1 MPERLT
7 ATTPLP
13 AVRECEAAI
22 EHLSD
27 NKFSTQAE
35 AASLAYRLITSY
47 PQASR
52 AEDVNTY
59 IDALE
64 FEFQNAPR
72 RAGFDAVTA
81 VTRSCKFPPTVAELV
96 EAIETARK
104 STATLAARARWALT
118 EHERREREARREA
131 ELASITPERRAE
143 MAGILDGIARKIG
156 GDATQTA

>member
-1 MPERLT
+1 M
-7 ATTPLP
+7 
-13 AVRECEAAI
+13 RECKAAI
-22 EHLSD
+22 DHLSD

-35 AASLAYRLITSY
+35 AAALAYKLIASY

-59 IDALE
+59 TDALALA
-64 FEFQNAPR
+64 FQDAPR

-81 VTRSCKFPPTVAELV
+81 VIRSCKFPPTVAELV

-143 MAGILDGIARKIG
+143 QAQILANLARKIG
-156 GDATQTA
+156 GEQAEAR